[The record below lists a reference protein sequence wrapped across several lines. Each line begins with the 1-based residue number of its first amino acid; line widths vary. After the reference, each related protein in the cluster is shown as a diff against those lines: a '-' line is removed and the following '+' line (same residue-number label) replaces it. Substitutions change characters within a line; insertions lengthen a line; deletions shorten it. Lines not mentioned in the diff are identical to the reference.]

1 MAEITKGTTYYLES
15 LVTDQQGDGVTGLTV
30 TYKVI
35 RCSDNTLLDSG
46 TLTDVG
52 DGAYQGSYF
61 FDNVGQFRVLYFTP
75 TSYLDAIETVN
86 VTNCSNVAI
95 SEKIDRILGLSQE
108 NYRLFAT
115 EWDRA
120 QEMTRGRLRI
130 YPTADDVKNDTNH
143 IAEYEIEAV
152 YGQGK
157 YRHQVVDYQVR
168 RVE

>member
-35 RCSDNTLLDSG
+35 KSSDNSLKASG

-52 DGAYQGSYF
+52 DGVYQGSYL
-61 FDNVGQFRVLYFTP
+61 FDTVGQYRVVYFTP
-75 TSYLDAIETVN
+75 TTYLDAIETVI
-86 VTNCSNVAI
+86 VTTCSNVAI

-108 NYRLFAT
+108 NYRMFET

-120 QEMTRGRLRI
+120 QEMTYCKIRI
-130 YPTADDVKNDTNH
+130 YPTATDVDNDTNH
-143 IAEYEIEAV
+143 IAEYEITAI

-157 YRHQVVDYQVR
+157 HRHQVVDY
-168 RVE
+168 RVKRIS